1 MLADNAVAKARARG
15 VRRLYLLTETA
26 SDFFA
31 QHFGFRTIDRSRV
44 EPPASQSTQ
53 FRIGACSQATCMRL
67 DL

>member
-1 MLADNAVAKARARG
+1 MLADHAVARARDKG

-31 QHFGFRTIDRSRV
+31 EKVGFRAIDRATIDAAVAASPTFRETARSAV
-44 EPPASQSTQ
+44 A
-53 FRIGACSQATCMRL
+53 MRL

>member
-1 MLADNAVAKARARG
+1 

-31 QHFGFRTIDRSRV
+31 EKVGFRAIDRATIDAAVAASPSFRESARSAV
-44 EPPASQSTQ
+44 A
-53 FRIGACSQATCMRL
+53 MRL